1 MFFCILPRQNGL
13 NAIAFSR
20 HSVEPRA
27 LQSKNYYIHIIFLYF
42 GGALVSTGLLK
53 RELRAEGLV
62 RLVKKPE
69 NNKC

>member
-1 MFFCILPRQNGL
+1 MLY
-13 NAIAFSR
+13 
-20 HSVEPRA
+20 
-27 LQSKNYYIHIIFLYF
+27 LQYLLDR

-62 RLVKKPE
+62 GLVKKPE